1 MELLKLI
8 TDNSKGP
15 KILKLYQKEVVNITD
30 THISCFAQNRPERGG
45 GIGAIYPSPP
55 PLRRDPRPTAFLYL
69 IFIII

>member
-1 MELLKLI
+1 MELLKLM

-30 THISCFAQNRPERGG
+30 THISCFAQNRPERGEWG
-45 GIGAIYPSPP
+45 NLPQP